1 MYYITIVSLLF
12 QFSLLQKYDKNGD
25 GFLGPDE
32 VVLLAKD
39 LGYGNITIPQA
50 KRLIKHVDKN
60 DDGKISFDGK
70 IVQLMICVG
79 GIICYLLSI
88 IEFKTLNTK

>member
-1 MYYITIVSLLF
+1 MYYITIVLLLF

-32 VVLLAKD
+32 FILLAKD
-39 LGYGNITIPQA
+39 LGHGNLTIPQA
-50 KRLIKHVDKN
+50 KRLIKKIDKN
-60 DDGKISFDGK
+60 GDGKVNFDGK
-70 IVQLMICVG
+70 IVQLMICVS

-88 IEFKTLNTK
+88 LEFKTLSTK